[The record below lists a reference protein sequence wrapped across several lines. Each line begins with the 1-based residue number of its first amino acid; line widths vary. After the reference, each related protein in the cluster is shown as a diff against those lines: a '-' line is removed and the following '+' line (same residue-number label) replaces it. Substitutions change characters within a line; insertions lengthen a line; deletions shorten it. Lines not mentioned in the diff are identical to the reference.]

1 VRAAVVLAI
10 AVVFLTTCTAAPP
23 TLPAKPTASPTASP
37 LSTVV
42 ATPAATGRGG
52 WTADTGIYGTNF
64 HYGPPGYICGV
75 GYNLSY
81 SGGAPL
87 TAVDVAVLFP
97 DAFAAH
103 VAPSSVDRAIG
114 WQRPAAV
121 LVSPAIHDAEWL
133 SRVGDAV
140 GGLCQSG
147 PNDLDSLRGTLLR
160 VTWETAEGS
169 YEQLFKIEDIR
180 GEMTACGAPDGR
192 VHISWTDPSRGC

>member
-1 VRAAVVLAI
+1 MRRIASAFVVAI
-10 AVVFLTTCTAAPP
+10 ISGCVVAPAPP
-23 TLPAKPTASPTASP
+23 SASPTASAV
-37 LSTVV
+37 SAVV
-42 ATPAATGRGG
+42 ATPAATGRGT
-52 WTADTGIYGTNF
+52 WIADTGIYGTNF

-75 GYNLSY
+75 GYNLNY

-114 WQRPAAV
+114 WQHPAAV
-121 LVSPAIHDAEWL
+121 LVSPAVHDAEWL

-169 YEQLFKIEDIR
+169 YEQQFKIDDIR
-180 GEMTACGAPDGR
+180 GQMTACGAPDGR

>member
-1 VRAAVVLAI
+1 MRAAVVLVTA
-10 AVVFLTTCTAAPP
+10 AAFLTACTATPSSA
-23 TLPAKPTASPTASP
+23 PTASPTASP
-37 LSTVV
+37 AARVA
-42 ATPAATGRGG
+42 ATPTPSGKGT
-52 WTADTGIYGTNF
+52 WSADAGIYGTNF

-103 VAPSSVDRAIG
+103 VASSSVDRAIG
-114 WQRPAAV
+114 WRHPAAV
-121 LVSPAIHDAEWL
+121 IVSPSAIHDAEWL

-140 GGLCQSG
+140 GALCQSG
-147 PNDLDSLRGTLLR
+147 PNDLDSFRGTLLK

-169 YEQLFKIEDIR
+169 YEQQFTIDEIR
-180 GEMTACGAPDGR
+180 GQMTACATPDGR
-192 VHISWTDPSRGC
+192 VHISWTDPGRGC